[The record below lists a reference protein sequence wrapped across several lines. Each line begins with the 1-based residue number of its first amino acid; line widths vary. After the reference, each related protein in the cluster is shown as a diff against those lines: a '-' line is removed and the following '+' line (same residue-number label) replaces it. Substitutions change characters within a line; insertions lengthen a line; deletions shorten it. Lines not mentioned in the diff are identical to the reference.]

1 MKKISNL
8 LILAAL
14 LLSHAMCIVVAWNY
28 RDMLCG
34 IAHSGYSAP
43 AWVAFLHIIPFG
55 AAIIPCLII
64 AFFLRGK
71 AK

>member
-1 MKKISNL
+1 MV
-8 LILAAL
+8 LAAL
-14 LLSHAMCIVVAWNY
+14 FLSHAKRIVVAYNY

-34 IAHSGYSAP
+34 IAHSCCSEP

-55 AAIIPCLII
+55 AAILVCVILACY
-64 AFFLRGK
+64 LRRK